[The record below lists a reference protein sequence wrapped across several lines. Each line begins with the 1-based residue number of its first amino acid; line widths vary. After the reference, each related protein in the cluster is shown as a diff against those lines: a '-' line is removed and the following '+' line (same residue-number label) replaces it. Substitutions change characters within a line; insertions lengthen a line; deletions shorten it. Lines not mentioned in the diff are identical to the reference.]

1 MKMYPFAVTIAL
13 FLLLGIVSCKKD
25 QVFADCEQKG
35 ALVKEIKNVVG
46 RIYFDSTQGKYS
58 ILVANSLDSYD
69 VGYVCDL
76 PLNFQKAALE
86 VRFSGR
92 YYVYD
97 KPAQGIA
104 GNKYYYLSLEAIVE
118 K

>member
-1 MKMYPFAVTIAL
+1 MKTYQLASYIGL

-25 QVFADCEQKG
+25 QVFADCDQKG
-35 ALVKEIKNVVG
+35 AFVKEVKNEEG
-46 RIYFDSTQGKYS
+46 RIHFDSTQNKYMA
-58 ILVANSLDSYD
+58 LVPNSMDSYD

-76 PLNFQKAALE
+76 PLKFQKAALA

-92 YYVYD
+92 YFEYD

-104 GNKYYYLSLEAIVE
+104 GNKYYYLSLEEITE